1 MDKLMIT
8 KNDLNA
14 LFFSEENNKLLH
26 DRIIEEVHTKSNGD
40 FSINKQSDIEL
51 VIVMRAIY
59 LQHSINNS
67 DHICDQVRHLNTLV
81 LNYCVPIVIENISLY
96 LNLLQDQQQVLFINN
111 PVNVNLYKSL
121 EKNIW

>member
-1 MDKLMIT
+1 
-8 KNDLNA
+8 
-14 LFFSEENNKLLH
+14 
-26 DRIIEEVHTKSNGD
+26 
-40 FSINKQSDIEL
+40 
-51 VIVMRAIY
+51 MRAIY